1 MTKGDRIG
9 AAVVAILLFFALI
22 PLVLHGVRSNPAVRG
37 GLALSE
43 DLPQQVPPGVT
54 LAIGDPMT
62 QQVLA
67 YTGWERELPFT
78 VRWANITGGP
88 ATTEAFHARAIDVGS
103 GANIPPIRAIWVGIP
118 VKIIAVRLRQQ
129 PLLHPIY
136 VLGVAPKA
144 DVKTLADLRG
154 KRIAFSPGQAQ
165 GVVVLRAL
173 HAAGLT
179 PADVTLVDLPTTR
192 INNYNGALGAG
203 IVDVAPIASGALAAR
218 YLAEWGSS
226 GGTVIDHGAFRDDP
240 DVLYVRTE
248 TLQNPAKAA
257 ALQAY
262 VRMWARV
269 AAWRDAHPD
278 EWARLYYVKF
288 LGLSPDAAW
297 AEVKRAGHADIPH
310 DWSWMV
316 GYQQET
322 IDLLAKETGR
332 HSFDAEHLFDR
343 RFESVATD
351 GFANYT
357 APAMQEKSRLNHQE
371 NGAL

>member
-43 DLPQQVPPGVT
+43 ALPQQVPPGVT

-203 IVDVAPIASGALAAR
+203 IVDVAPIWL
-218 YLAEWGSS
+218 
-226 GGTVIDHGAFRDDP
+226 
-240 DVLYVRTE
+240 
-248 TLQNPAKAA
+248 
-257 ALQAY
+257 
-262 VRMWARV
+262 
-269 AAWRDAHPD
+269 
-278 EWARLYYVKF
+278 
-288 LGLSPDAAW
+288 
-297 AEVKRAGHADIPH
+297 
-310 DWSWMV
+310 
-316 GYQQET
+316 
-322 IDLLAKETGR
+322 
-332 HSFDAEHLFDR
+332 
-343 RFESVATD
+343 
-351 GFANYT
+351 
-357 APAMQEKSRLNHQE
+357 
-371 NGAL
+371 NGAVPVERALIMEPFVTILMSFMCALRLCKIRQRLRRCRHMSACGPGLPPGGMRILMNGQGCIM

>member
-9 AAVVAILLFFALI
+9 AIVVAILLTLAIAPLALH
-22 PLVLHGVRSNPAVRG
+22 VVRGASAVRE
-37 GLALSE
+37 GLALS
-43 DLPQQVPPGVT
+43 DRLPEQVPPGVT

-62 QQVLA
+62 QQVLD
-67 YTGWERELPFT
+67 YTGWGRELPFSI
-78 VRWANITGGP
+78 RWANITGGP
-88 ATTEAFHARAIDVGS
+88 ATTEAFHARAIDVGT

-118 VKIIAVRLRQQ
+118 VRIIAVRLRQQ
-129 PLLHPIY
+129 PLSHPIY
-136 VLGVAPKA
+136 VLGVSPKA
-144 DVKTLADLRG
+144 GVKTLSDLRG
-154 KRIAFSPGQAQ
+154 KKIAFSPGQAQ
-165 GVVVLRAL
+165 GLVVLRAL
-173 HAAGLT
+173 RAGGLT

-218 YLAEWGSS
+218 YLADWGRS
-226 GGTVIDHGAFRDDP
+226 GGTVIDHGDFRDDP

-248 TLQNPAKAA
+248 ILQDPAKAA
-257 ALQAY
+257 ALRAY

-269 AAWRDAHPD
+269 AAWKDAHPD
-278 EWARLYYVKF
+278 EWATLYYVKF
-288 LGLSPDAAW
+288 LGLSPDAAH
-297 AEVKRAGHADIPH
+297 AEVERAGHADIPS

-332 HSFDAEHLFDR
+332 QSFDAAHLFDR
-343 RFESVATD
+343 RFESVAID
-351 GFANYT
+351 GLADYAT
-357 APAMQEKSRLNHQE
+357 WAAQEKSHPDHKE